1 MLPPKKK
8 LNKIIPKQQ
17 VAPPE
22 PEEEELESQ
31 DDEDQEEDLQP
42 PTPIKKKSVPVAKMA
57 EEDDE
62 EVDEEEAPAPK
73 KVIKPIAKPAKKSA
87 LAKAFAAVPMSNNAT
102 SIKAGTYE
110 ALIRSFV
117 LQAPDAKGQSVRIN
131 AELCGEDFSEANQ
144 LVDWRMLIN
153 KDGDAVMGGIRAL
166 GNDLARLGYDVPE
179 QDEDFD
185 ENLEATFEAITKEKP
200 GVLLKVTYQHANGVD
215 YQHFSVQGPCDN
227 EVVQAYKENTPY

>member
-8 LNKIIPKQQ
+8 LSKILPKQQ

-22 PEEEELESQ
+22 PVEEEELE
-31 DDEDQEEDLQP
+31 EELEEETR
-42 PTPIKKKSVPVAKMA
+42 PTPPKKKMVPIAKMA
-57 EEDDE
+57 EEEDDE
-62 EVDEEEAPAPK
+62 EIEEEEVAPPPK
-73 KVIKPIAKPAKKSA
+73 KMIKTMAKPTKKSA
-87 LAKAFAAVPMSNNAT
+87 LAQAFAAVPMSNNAT
-102 SIKAGTYE
+102 NVKAGVYE

-153 KDGDAVMGGIRAL
+153 KDGDPVMGGIRAL
-166 GNDLARLGYDVPE
+166 GNDLARLGYEIPAV
-179 QDEDFD
+179 DEDFD

-200 GVLLKVTYQHANGVD
+200 GVNLKVTYQHYNGVD
-215 YQHFSVQGPCDN
+215 YQHFSIQGECDN
-227 EVVQAYKENTPY
+227 EVIQAYRENTPY

>member
-8 LNKIIPKQQ
+8 LNKILPKQQ
-17 VAPPE
+17 VQE
-22 PEEEELESQ
+22 SEEEME
-31 DDEDQEEDLQP
+31 
-42 PTPIKKKSVPVAKMA
+42 I
-57 EEDDE
+57 DE
-62 EVDEEEAPAPK
+62 EVDEVTPPPKKKMIPIAKMADEDEEIDEEEAPPVK
-73 KVIKPIAKPAKKSA
+73 KVMKTAKPATKSA
-87 LAKAFAAVPMSNNAT
+87 LAKAFSAVPMSNNAT

-110 ALIRSFV
+110 AIIRSFV

-131 AELCGEDFSEANQ
+131 AELCGEDFAEANQ

-166 GNDLARLGYDVPE
+166 GNDLARLGYEIPTI
-179 QDEDFD
+179 DEDFD

-215 YQHFSVQGPCDN
+215 YQHFAVQGECDN